1 MSDFFTFNSLNFF
14 SLILLIV
21 MFFHVKIYFTN
32 QKEIDKKIWQSVVMF
47 AIIMQILDISCWGV
61 DGVAG
66 PLANALSYILN
77 ILLFTSCT
85 AANIALFFE
94 FSAEYRES
102 TYKKLK
108 KLFNYA
114 IGINALLCIL
124 SVKFGF
130 IFYLDPQNV
139 YIRGP
144 LYFLMTIIM
153 FAPVIVVLV
162 RLLFKFSK
170 TFNKVVRS
178 NSMLVWFISI
188 NLILLVSFILLQ
200 GKGLT
205 TITAIVP
212 TITLSLFILH
222 LLIIVNTIGTDYLT
236 NLQNSFGVQKYFAAL
251 PKAAT
256 SYFTIVF
263 FDLNDFKSIND
274 NFGHR
279 EGDKALKDFA
289 AILGAEIKFKDLGAR
304 VGGDEFIIG
313 LITREIFEVYATI
326 KNIQK
331 DLDKYNESLKGY
343 KLSFSYGVSTRAPN
357 QEINHIE
364 MIKEAD
370 AEMYNN
376 KNSYK
381 QMRFDVT
388 K

>member
-1 MSDFFTFNSLNFF
+1 M
-14 SLILLIV
+14 
-21 MFFHVKIYFTN
+21 
-32 QKEIDKKIWQSVVMF
+32 
-47 AIIMQILDISCWGV
+47 
-61 DGVAG
+61 
-66 PLANALSYILN
+66 
-77 ILLFTSCT
+77 
-85 AANIALFFE
+85 
-94 FSAEYRES
+94 
-102 TYKKLK
+102 
-108 KLFNYA
+108 
-114 IGINALLCIL
+114 
-124 SVKFGF
+124 
-130 IFYLDPQNV
+130 
-139 YIRGP
+139 
-144 LYFLMTIIM
+144 
-153 FAPVIVVLV
+153 
-162 RLLFKFSK
+162 
-170 TFNKVVRS
+170 
-178 NSMLVWFISI
+178 
-188 NLILLVSFILLQ
+188 Q

-313 LITREIFEVYATI
+313 LITREIFEVSATI